1 MSFSHFSNKIVW
13 ITGASAGIGEA
24 IAHAF
29 AKEGA
34 QLVLSARSTDK
45 LNEVAEKC
53 RQLGAPKTWV
63 IPMDLAQPASVEQA
77 IISYDFSVGKSLDIL
92 VNNGGVSQRSLVDET
107 DMSVY
112 RQLMEINYF
121 GTVALTKGMLPY
133 LKNNTAGSIIT
144 ISSVAGKLGTP
155 LRSGYA
161 ACKHALH
168 GFFDSLRA
176 EIYKNNIQ
184 VLLVCPGYIRTNVS
198 VNALN
203 AKGATTGEMDKNQAE
218 GMPPEKL
225 AQKIINAVKGNKQE
239 IYVGGKEIIGIYLKR
254 FFPKLLNKIVRKQI
268 NQTV

>member
-1 MSFSHFSNKIVW
+1 MSFSNFSNKIVW

-29 AKEGA
+29 AQQGA
-34 QLVLSARSTDK
+34 QLVLSARNTEK
-45 LNEVAEKC
+45 LNSVAEIC
-53 RQLGAPKTWV
+53 RELGASKTWV
-63 IPMDLAQPASVEQA
+63 IPIDLAKPESIEQA

-121 GTVALTKGMLPY
+121 GTIALTKAMLPY
-133 LKNNTAGSIIT
+133 LKSNACSSIVT

-176 EIYKNNIQ
+176 EVYKNNMQI
-184 VLLVCPGYIRTNVS
+184 LLVCPGYIRTDVS

-203 AKGATTGEMDKNQAE
+203 AKGNSTGTMDKNQSN
-218 GMPPEKL
+218 GMPPQVL
-225 AQKIINAVKGNKQE
+225 AQKILNAVKANKEE
-239 IYVGGKEIIGIYLKR
+239 IYVGGKEILGIYIKR

-268 NQTV
+268 NETV